1 MEDLKAMLNF
11 DGASVQRKAVK
22 KISERIAV
30 SVATGQ
36 PLAAD
41 SSKKPA
47 EFDLLLESCCHCDSV
62 VSHDCC
68 EALLSLVVNG
78 HVDWKFAITQLLG
91 ALYASKSNPCAAILA
106 IGKLLQ
112 TQMQGEIQAKAK
124 YKCPFALRSPTHPL
138 VLVLR
143 EKPDSW
149 RSVLEVVRLSFSE
162 HQGWETFEMLSPLLG
177 YVLLSPQ
184 WPPEHAALRSG
195 LLSIIAGPK
204 FCPQQEAF
212 LRASLQWLPLA
223 DGPELAQVVSMLEEL
238 CPLVEL
244 HYPNLC
250 GWCATYALSV
260 CLHAH
265 QHQVTCLML
274 LRHVQRLCEASNE
287 CDFLTDVCIVVS
299 SIFLAKAS
307 LPYIGRLLDIC
318 DVLLKRNAGSS
329 LVALVLTL
337 PLAQLLVQP
346 PEPGS
351 SAGQRSRL
359 QASAVALLKQME
371 ASDPGKSEK
380 RPLLAHRFRA
390 PLTSLGGSC
399 ELLCDA
405 MLVAKVLYEYDQ
417 LDCERR
423 QHFIKTLSGL
433 RCPGEHPNLLITLA
447 ASAIVMS
454 SEDAV
459 VVGAAMDVI
468 LSTISSTVELGTTVF
483 PLMLYKLGRCREPDT
498 ILVLLRSLPKTAV
511 HKYCI
516 PPLYNALQALS
527 ANPVLKACCIA
538 SMAQLYAKQP
548 QSFPLLLKA
557 LRDEEGDA
565 CYDDVLLAKA
575 AAIGDVI
582 KHDPS
587 MHGVDMLGPLS
598 LIVSKHSKYHQSAA
612 VVLALQGIYNLCK
625 SEVIDVKT
633 TLAAIVP
640 KLWRDERPQVLR
652 SLYQLMSVV
661 PVVSVP
667 SVEYEK
673 FEMETAAKLWKV
685 VDRVGEPVAIGGA
698 YRALAAFSTS
708 CHTLKVLPNAAKKNL
723 KIPASKISTPMD
735 LGRNPEDVLGY
746 TPGYCF
752 IDLLQS
758 IEDPEILK
766 DYVHFLS
773 ALLRSEVNTM
783 PRSAYST
790 LHLRLRSDTKDRD
803 LKAAPQL
810 LCSMYEGNRQP
821 SIQSSVAIGTLLTYE
836 PPLQCDSAGN
846 PTKDAIM
853 NQNRFYKHLLGSL
866 LQDVPLDANDWYRSF
881 LVPSAWCLFVERAF
895 RAAEESRRAELEY
908 LRSHGKLP
916 GTAEEVSARL
926 STCWLWARDML
937 TDAIKK
943 SCIGRASLQ
952 GNALLAL
959 SALLVTVMEY
969 YNGLDTA
976 SKQHAS
982 RASDHVSPTD
992 WTNAGLEIVSA
1003 CLNDKLDYRGNMF
1016 EWIFKARR
1024 ILGLHYTINTT
1035 KAGSSAASLLRGCAA
1050 VSMRWILPYLHQR
1063 DPKALA
1069 SLLEQMMNHLHTEQS
1084 KTTQLFVGI
1093 GLGAFVQAAARE
1105 GILETSEETG
1115 GKGLVV
1121 YLTKNLTAACFAGDD
1136 SEPRVGDLV
1145 CLTLCLSGLSQARDE
1160 ELKNLVL
1167 KACAQFCEL
1176 LHTMDPRSC
1185 SFEVHCLCTSI
1196 LICSAASTLLTIEN
1210 VEELFLWFEKRR
1222 QEHPQ
1227 CAGTSMSLGLL
1238 VHTMVEMNHSKGDIL
1253 HSSLL
1258 SHWLSIVASES
1269 QPTLSRLA
1277 AIKGLCVLLTGGR
1290 VLLMNTEEPS
1300 ASTTKGLR
1308 QASELLTSLL
1318 NVSKDTGLMNC
1329 SAWILG
1335 QLHITL
1341 SGQTQSTSSVPASYA
1356 YLGDQSVLRPL
1367 TNFVSAAV
1375 KSGSLNAQGFACLEA
1390 LKQDFPRAL
1399 PPFNWISLLTPIL
1412 KDTEDADLATLI
1424 LDVAIRNSISSLS
1437 MGSFLASCASLPMLH
1452 TLLPECVD
1460 LLLSAISTVVRVVP
1474 SSKLRPFLKLV
1485 TLRAASP
1492 DQSSEVAVKGLKEVL
1507 HTSDLQPSTML
1518 MVCETVVELFSRVEN
1533 SFQALLDNGRLEALA
1548 DCFVL
1553 LPETSQGT
1561 LLDGTRSLALMVYLH
1576 CQLFKKGKRSIG
1588 AICNPFT
1595 AACSLPQGERESV
1608 LRMLLT
1614 CLKLDDSD
1622 TSGTS
1627 DVIRWFADCLM
1638 AVKETAESP
1647 SLDVT
1652 LLRFQLQLVSLFSI
1666 AFGGLYLQTNVVE
1679 QSDLA
1684 SVLLLLLPR
1693 ALSCLLRLPKW
1704 EGIKH
1709 LVLEWLV
1716 GLVNKPIPQEF
1727 KDLLLGSVCF
1737 MRSTEQFKSP
1747 SLWTQ
1752 AVPYVGLC

>member
-22 KISERIAV
+22 KISERITL
-30 SVATGQ
+30 SVAPGQ

-41 SSKKPA
+41 STKKPA
-47 EFDLLLESCCHCDSV
+47 EFDLLLESCCHSNSV

-68 EALLSLVVNG
+68 EALLALVVNG
-78 HVDWKFAITQLLG
+78 HLDWKFAITQLLG
-91 ALYASKSNPCAAILA
+91 ALYASKNNTGAAILV

-149 RSVLEVVRLSFSE
+149 RSVLEVVQLSFDE
-162 HQGWETFEMLSPLLG
+162 HQGWETFEMLSPLFD
-177 YVLLSPQ
+177 YVLLSPL
-184 WPPEHAALRSG
+184 WPLEHAALRMG
-195 LLSIIAGPK
+195 LFRIIGGPK
-204 FCPQQEAF
+204 FCHQQEAF
-212 LRASLQWLPLA
+212 LRASLQWLPLTDA
-223 DGPELAQVVSMLEEL
+223 AELAQVVAILEEL

-250 GWCATYALSV
+250 GWCATYTLSV

-274 LRHVQRLCEASNE
+274 LRQVQRLCEASKE
-287 CDFLTDVCIVVS
+287 CDFLTDVCIVVLS
-299 SIFLAKAS
+299 VFLTKAS
-307 LPYIGRLLDIC
+307 LPYIGRLLHIC
-318 DVLLKRNAGSS
+318 DVLLKQNAGSS
-329 LVALVLTL
+329 LVAWVLTL
-337 PLAQLLVQP
+337 PLAQLVVQP
-346 PEPGS
+346 PDSGP

-371 ASDPGKSEK
+371 AFDPEDSKK
-380 RPLLAHRFRA
+380 RPLLPHRFRA
-390 PLTSLGGSC
+390 PLTNLGGTC

-405 MLVAKVLYEYDQ
+405 MLVAKVLYEYNQ

-423 QHFIKTLSGL
+423 EPFIKTLGGMHRS
-433 RCPGEHPNLLITLA
+433 REHPNFLIALT
-447 ASAIVMS
+447 ASAIVTS
-454 SEDAV
+454 TEDAG
-459 VVGAAMDVI
+459 VVGAALGVI
-468 LSTISSTVELGTTVF
+468 LSTISATVELGTSVF
-483 PLMLYKLGRCREPDT
+483 PLMLYKLGRCRAPDT
-498 ILVLLRSLPKTAV
+498 ILVLLKSLPKTAV

-557 LRDEEGDA
+557 LREEEEDS

-652 SLYQLMSVV
+652 SLYHLMSVV
-661 PVVSVP
+661 PVLSVP
-667 SVEYEK
+667 SIEYEK

-685 VDRVGEPVAIGGA
+685 VDKVNEPATTGGA

-708 CHTLKVLPNAAKKNL
+708 CHTLKVLPDAAKKNL

-735 LGRNPEDVLGY
+735 LGRNPEDVLNY
-746 TPGYCF
+746 APGYCF

-758 IEDPEILK
+758 IEDPGILK
-766 DYVHFLS
+766 DYVEFLS
-773 ALLRSEVNTM
+773 ALLRSEVNSM

-790 LHLRLRSDTKDRD
+790 LHLRLRPDTKDRN

-810 LCSMYEGNRQP
+810 LCSLYEGNRHP
-821 SIQSSVAIGTLLTYE
+821 SIQSSIAIGTLLTYE

-846 PTKDAIM
+846 PTKDALI

-881 LVPSAWCLFVERAF
+881 LVPSAWCLFMERAF

-916 GTAEEVSARL
+916 GTAEEVAARL
-926 STCWLWARDML
+926 GTCWLWARDML
-937 TDAIKK
+937 TDAIRK

-982 RASDHVSPTD
+982 HASDHVSPTD

-1016 EWIFKARR
+1016 EWIFK
-1024 ILGLHYTINTT
+1024 NST

-1050 VSMRWILPYLHQR
+1050 VSTRWILPYLHQK
-1063 DPKALA
+1063 DPKAL
-1069 SLLEQMMNHLHTEQS
+1069 SILLEQMMNHLNTEQS

-1093 GLGAFVQAAARE
+1093 GLGSFVQAAARE
-1105 GILETSEETG
+1105 GILETSEGTG
-1115 GKGLVV
+1115 GKGLVA
-1121 YLTKNLTAACFAGDD
+1121 YLTKNLTAACFAGED

-1160 ELKNLVL
+1160 DLKNTVL

-1176 LHTMDPRSC
+1176 LHTMDSRSC

-1238 VHTMVEMNHSKGDIL
+1238 VHTMVGMNHSKGEIL

-1258 SHWLSIVASES
+1258 SHWLSVVASES

-1290 VLLMNTEEPS
+1290 VLLMNMEEPS
-1300 ASTTKGLR
+1300 ANTTKGLK

-1335 QLHITL
+1335 QLHIAL

-1356 YLGDQSVLRPL
+1356 YLSDQSVLRPL
-1367 TNFVSAAV
+1367 TNFVSAAT
-1375 KSGSLNAQGFACLEA
+1375 KSGLVNAHVFACLRA
-1390 LKQDFPRAL
+1390 LNQDFPRAL
-1399 PPFNWISLLTPIL
+1399 PPFNWTSLLTPIL
-1412 KDTEDADLATLI
+1412 KDTDDADLATLI
-1424 LDVAIRNSISSLS
+1424 LGVAVRNGVSSLS
-1437 MGSFLASCASLPMLH
+1437 MGSFLASCASLPVLH

-1460 LLLSAISTVVRVVP
+1460 LLVSALSTVVRVVP

-1485 TLRAASP
+1485 AIRAAS
-1492 DQSSEVAVKGLKEVL
+1492 SSQGAEVAVKGLKEVL
-1507 HTSDLQPSTML
+1507 QSSDLQPSTTL
-1518 MVCETVVELFSRVEN
+1518 LVCETVVELFSRLEN
-1533 SFQALLDNGRLEALA
+1533 SFRAFLGNSRSEVLA

-1553 LPETSQGT
+1553 LPESAQAT
-1561 LLDGTRSLALMVYLH
+1561 LLDGTKSLTLMIYLH
-1576 CQLFKKGKRSIG
+1576 CQLFRKGKRSIG
-1588 AICNPFT
+1588 SICNPFT
-1595 AACSLPQGERESV
+1595 AACSLPQGERADV

-1614 CLKLDDSD
+1614 CLDLES
-1622 TSGTS
+1622 SEAGATS
-1627 DVIRWFADCLM
+1627 DVIGWFADCLM
-1638 AVKETAESP
+1638 AVKETTQSP
-1647 SLDVT
+1647 SLDVA

-1666 AFGGLYLQTNVVE
+1666 AFGGLYIRQNAVE

-1693 ALSCLLRLPKW
+1693 ALRCLLRLPKW
-1704 EGIKH
+1704 EGINQV
-1709 LVLEWLV
+1709 VLEWLV
-1716 GLVNKPIPQEF
+1716 GLVNEPIPQEF
-1727 KDLLLGSVCF
+1727 KDLLLGSVCSL
-1737 MRSTEQFKSP
+1737 RSVDQFKSP
-1747 SLWTQ
+1747 SLWAR
-1752 AVPYVGLC
+1752 AVPHVGLC